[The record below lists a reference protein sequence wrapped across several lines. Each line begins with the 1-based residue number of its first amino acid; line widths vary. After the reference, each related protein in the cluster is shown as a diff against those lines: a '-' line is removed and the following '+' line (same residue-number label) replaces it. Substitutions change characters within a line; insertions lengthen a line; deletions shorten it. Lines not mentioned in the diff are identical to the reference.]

1 MSGICFSFDI
11 ANFGLKRKGYDW
23 PVEPP
28 SLSSIEQPVRWPIVL
43 IWIHRNRPSV
53 VALIL
58 STEWSMQAG
67 RAVLMKTTKSAQADL
82 LAPPNSIYSR
92 SHNFPSIAPI
102 DALIDRGRCSGSIE
116 EIRVSEI
123 LGSLRI
129 RRGPFIG
136 VWRSRLSIHLRYFSK
151 HAPRWTV
158 QYNSQSSRWHHSTV
172 YSRYTPASLAQ
183 W

>member
-67 RAVLMKTTKSAQADL
+67 RAVLLKTTKSAQADL
-82 LAPPNSIYSR
+82 LAPPNSISSQ
-92 SHNFPSIAPI
+92 SHNFPNSAPI
-102 DALIDRGRCSGSIE
+102 NELFDSDRSIDPYE
-116 EIRVSEI
+116 EICVFNFCDFQRRSIVWKS
-123 LGSLRI
+123 SLKFSYRSALASYLLI
-129 RRGPFIG
+129 NHIDQTTGF
-136 VWRSRLSIHLRYFSK
+136 VAEWLWR
-151 HAPRWTV
+151 
-158 QYNSQSSRWHHSTV
+158 
-172 YSRYTPASLAQ
+172 
-183 W
+183 